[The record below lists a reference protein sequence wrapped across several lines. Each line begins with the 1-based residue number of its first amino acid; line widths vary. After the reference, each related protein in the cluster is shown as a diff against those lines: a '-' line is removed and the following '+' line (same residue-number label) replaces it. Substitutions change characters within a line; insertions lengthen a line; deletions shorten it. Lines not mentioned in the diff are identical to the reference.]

1 MADGTGVFGWIGVVV
16 RRWPWAVVGFWI
28 ALTAVLSMTFPSLTE
43 MAAKRP
49 VPILPP
55 DAPVLQTTKQISEA
69 YHQNGSENENV
80 LLVVLTDDNGLNPSD
95 LTTYRTLAENLRPDT
110 RDIVLLQDFVR
121 TPALRDAM
129 TSKDHKAWYLPMVL
143 SGGVGTPELHEGFG
157 RVADIVKKS
166 VAGTTLTAH
175 LTGPAATGDDLM
187 YIGIRDMHV
196 IETAVVVMVLVIL
209 FVIYRNLL
217 TMMLPL
223 MTIGL
228 SVGVAQALV
237 SGVAQ
242 LGLGVSTQTIT
253 LMTTMMF
260 GAGID
265 YAVFLIS
272 RYHDYLR
279 QGLDSDDAVERAL
292 TSIGKVIAGSAATVA
307 VTFLGMIFTKLGA
320 FRNVGPA
327 LAISIA
333 VALFAA
339 VTFLPALM
347 VLAGRRNWIKPRRD
361 LTGHFWRVTGIRIVR
376 KPIIHLAGSLTVLLI
391 LAVCGMFARFNYDDS
406 KTLPD
411 SVESSV
417 GYSTLAEHF
426 PLNATIPEYLVVH
439 SSEDL
444 RKRPALVELKQME
457 QRVSQLPD
465 IAAIHPAPVPSAK
478 SNDKKSAAS
487 GELLPR
493 HDKGSSSGNKDLEG
507 AEGFPNVAALLYS
520 VSASGNVDLTPDLSS
535 LDLPPGVTLPTAP
548 PEKKKEVD
556 DTNTFVNTVR
566 GLGFAMSVDI
576 AEIANTVGS
585 APVTV
590 LDVVATANRDGGALK
605 KMSEFAE
612 QLSSFPDEPSI
623 EAASREVRRI
633 VENART
639 EIRSLSNDPPS
650 AKDAAAPPPK
660 DPHNYADAI
669 QQMIDEVKALIKDT
683 SQTGGG
689 LNSAL
694 TAFISPDG
702 HTARYLVQTKLNPF
716 ATEAFSQIREIT
728 DAARGPHPRALM
740 KEASISASGVTAMLR
755 DTRAYYGDDIN
766 LIIVMTILIVFLILV
781 AILRAVVAPLYLIA
795 SVVLSYLSALGLGVI
810 VFQFMLGQP
819 LTWSIPG
826 LTFIVLV
833 AMGAD
838 YNLLLIS
845 RLREESPHGI
855 RSGVI
860 QTVRST
866 GGVITAA
873 GVIFAASMFGMLFAS
888 ISTLVQCGFIIGT
901 GLLLDTFLV
910 RTITVPAIAVLV
922 GKWNW
927 WPSKPPP
934 PAARERPIPLSQAD
948 AQPAVEVETKAETE
962 PEPAPVVD
970 AAPES
975 DAAPETDAEPT
986 PENGSEP
993 EADLGPTL
1001 VAHAVPT
1008 PEAHLVPTPEVHA
1021 VPTPEVGAE
1030 SLTGPENGMPVHIED
1045 DPDTDAI
1052 RMSTEVVDE
1061 SDPDTVVLRW

>member
-1 MADGTGVFGWIGVVV
+1 MVVL
-16 RRWPWAVVGFWI
+16 RWPWAVIGFWI
-28 ALTAVLSMTFPSLTE
+28 ALAAVLAVIFPPLTE

-69 YHQNGSENENV
+69 YHQSGSENENV

-95 LTTYRTLAENLRPDT
+95 LTTYRTLADNLRPDT
-110 RDIVLLQDFVR
+110 RDIVMLQDFVH
-121 TPALRDAM
+121 TPALREAM
-129 TSKDHKAWYLPMVL
+129 TSKDHKAWYMPMVV
-143 SGGVGTPELHEGFG
+143 SGGVGTPELHEAFG

-166 VAGTTLTAH
+166 VAGSTLTAN

-196 IETAVVVMVLVIL
+196 IETAVALMVLIIL
-209 FVIYRNLL
+209 FVIYRNPL

-223 MTIGL
+223 VTIGV
-228 SVGVAQALV
+228 SIGVAQSIV
-237 SGVAQ
+237 SGVAE
-242 LGLGVSTQTIT
+242 LGLGVSSQTIT
-253 LMTTMMF
+253 LMTTMMA

-265 YAVFLIS
+265 YAVFLMS

-279 QGLDSDDAVERAL
+279 LGMESSEAVAKAL
-292 TSIGKVIAGSAATVA
+292 TSIGKVIAGSAATVSI
-307 VTFLGMIFTKLGA
+307 TFLGMIVTQLGA

-347 VLAGRRNWIKPRRD
+347 VLTGKRGWIKPRGD
-361 LTGHFWRVTGIRIVR
+361 LTSRFWRRSGIRIVR
-376 KPIIHLAGSLTVLLI
+376 KPVAHLAGSMVVLVI
-391 LAVCGMFARFNYDDS
+391 LAGCSMFARFNYDDS
-406 KTLPD
+406 KTLPKD
-411 SVESSV
+411 VESSV
-417 GYSTLAEHF
+417 GYDTLAQHF
-426 PLNATIPEYLVVH
+426 PLNATIPEYLVVQ

-444 RKRPALVELKQME
+444 RKPPALVELKQME
-457 QRVSQLPD
+457 QRVSQMPD
-465 IAAIHPAPVPSAK
+465 IVAIRPAPVPSAK
-478 SNDKKSAAS
+478 SNDHKSAAD
-487 GELLPR
+487 GTLPEKIDNGGKSS
-493 HDKGSSSGNKDLEG
+493 DKAGNKDLEG

-520 VSASGNVDLTPDLSS
+520 VSASGSVDLTPDLAS
-535 LDLPPGVTLPTAP
+535 LGLPPGMTLPTTPAAP
-548 PEKKKEVD
+548 AKLAD
-556 DTNTFVNTVR
+556 DTAMFVSTVR
-566 GLGFAMSVDI
+566 GLGFALSVDI
-576 AEIANTVGS
+576 AEIANTVNA

-590 LDVVATANRDGGALK
+590 LDVVATADRDGGALK

-612 QLSSFPDEPSI
+612 QLSSFPDQPTMEK
-623 EAASREVRRI
+623 ASRDVRRI
-633 VENART
+633 VNNARNDL
-639 EIRSLSNDPPS
+639 RALNNDPPLE
-650 AKDAAAPPPK
+650 KERTVAPPK
-660 DPHNYADAI
+660 EAHTYTDAV

-683 SQTGGG
+683 SHTGGG

-716 ATEAFSQIREIT
+716 ATAAMNQIHDIT
-728 DAARGPHPRALM
+728 DAARGPHPRPLM
-740 KEASISASGVTAMLR
+740 KDASISASGVTAMLR
-755 DTRAYYGDDIN
+755 DTRAYYGEDIN

-795 SVVLSYLSALGLGVI
+795 SVVLSYLSALGVGVI
-810 VFQFMLGQP
+810 VFQFMLGEP

-855 RSGVI
+855 RAGVI
-860 QTVRST
+860 HTVSST

-934 PAARERPIPLSQAD
+934 PARRERA
-948 AQPAVEVETKAETE
+948 ARAAEAAVQPA
-962 PEPAPVVD
+962 
-970 AAPES
+970 
-975 DAAPETDAEPT
+975 PT
-986 PENGSEP
+986 GNGHQP
-993 EADLGPTL
+993 D
-1001 VAHAVPT
+1001 AVPAAS
-1008 PEAHLVPTPEVHA
+1008 E
-1021 VPTPEVGAE
+1021 
-1030 SLTGPENGMPVHIED
+1030 TG
-1045 DPDTDAI
+1045 
-1052 RMSTEVVDE
+1052 
-1061 SDPDTVVLRW
+1061 TVAMKS

>member
-1 MADGTGVFGWIGVVV
+1 M
-16 RRWPWAVVGFWI
+16 RRWPWAVIGFWI
-28 ALTAVLSMTFPSLTE
+28 ALAAVLSVTIPPLTE
-43 MAAKRP
+43 MASKRP
-49 VPILPP
+49 VPILPT

-69 YHQNGSENENV
+69 FHQSGSENENV

-95 LTTYRTLAENLRPDT
+95 LTTYRRVADNLRPDT
-110 RDIVLLQDFVR
+110 RDIVMLQDFVH

-129 TSKDHKAWYLPMVL
+129 TSKDHKAWYMPMVL

-157 RVADIVKKS
+157 RVAKIVKES
-166 VAGTTLTAH
+166 VAGSTLTAN
-175 LTGPAATGDDLM
+175 LTGPAASGDDLM
-187 YIGIRDMHV
+187 FVGIRDMHV

-209 FVIYRNLL
+209 FVIYRNFF

-223 MTIGL
+223 ITIGV
-228 SVGVAQALV
+228 SVGVAQ
-237 SGVAQ
+237 SIVAGIAE
-242 LGLGVSTQTIT
+242 LGLGVSSQTIT
-253 LMTTMMF
+253 LMTTMMA

-279 QGLDSDDAVERAL
+279 QGMDSDEAVAKAL
-292 TSIGKVIAGSAATVA
+292 TSIGKVIAGSAATVS
-307 VTFLGMIFTKLGA
+307 VTFLGMVFTHLGA

-327 LAISIA
+327 LACSIA

-347 VLAGRRNWIKPRRD
+347 VLTGRRGWIKPRGD
-361 LTGHFWRVTGIRIVR
+361 LTSRFWRRSGVRIVR
-376 KPIIHLAGSLTVLLI
+376 KPVAHLAGSMVVLLI
-391 LAVCGMFARFNYDDS
+391 LAGCAMFARFNYDDS
-406 KTLPD
+406 KTLPKD
-411 SVESSV
+411 VESSV
-417 GYSTLAEHF
+417 GYDILGQHF
-426 PLNATIPEYLVVH
+426 PLNATIPEYLVVQ
-439 SSEDL
+439 SDQDL
-444 RKRPALVELKQME
+444 RKPAALVDLKQME
-457 QRVSQLPD
+457 QRVSQMPD
-465 IAAIHPAPVPSAK
+465 IAAIRPAPVPSAK
-478 SNDKKSAAS
+478 SNDHKSVADATLPDRIDKDGKSA
-487 GELLPR
+487 
-493 HDKGSSSGNKDLEG
+493 DKSGNKDLEG

-520 VSASGNVDLTPDLSS
+520 VSASGSVDLTPDLAS
-535 LDLPPGVTLPTAP
+535 LGLPPGITLPPQPAAP
-548 PEKKKEVD
+548 KPDD
-556 DTNTFVNTVR
+556 DTAMFVSTVR

-576 AEIANTVGS
+576 AEIANTINA

-590 LDVVATANRDGGALK
+590 LDVVATADRDGGALK

-633 VENART
+633 VESART
-639 EIRSLSNDPPS
+639 DLRAMSNDSPS

-683 SQTGGG
+683 SQNGGG

-716 ATEAFSQIREIT
+716 ATEAFNQIRQIT

-740 KEASISASGVTAMLR
+740 KDASISASGVTAMLR

-766 LIIVMTILIVFLILV
+766 LIIIMTILIVFLILV

-795 SVVLSYLSALGLGVI
+795 SVVVSYLSALGVGVI

-934 PAARERPIPLSQAD
+934 PAPRARPTRP
-948 AQPAVEVETKAETE
+948 
-962 PEPAPVVD
+962 PEPAAV
-970 AAPES
+970 PEVN
-975 DAAPETDAEPT
+975 AEPT
-986 PENGSEP
+986 PEVDAEP
-993 EADLGPTL
+993 MLEVDAEPMLEVDAVPTPE
-1001 VAHAVPT
+1001 AHAVPT
-1008 PEAHLVPTPEVHA
+1008 PEAHA
-1021 VPTPEVGAE
+1021 VPTPEVAPEAHIHTGDE
-1030 SLTGPENGMPVHIED
+1030 LDTGPSRHPVEF
-1045 DPDTDAI
+1045 
-1052 RMSTEVVDE
+1052 VDE
-1061 SDPDTVVLRW
+1061 SDPDTVVLHW

>member
-1 MADGTGVFGWIGVVV
+1 VADGRGVFGWIGVIV
-16 RRWPWAVVGFWI
+16 RRWPWAVIGFWI
-28 ALTAVLSMTFPSLTE
+28 ALAAVLSVTFLPLTE

-49 VPILPP
+49 VPILPD
-55 DAPVLQTTKQISEA
+55 DAPVLETTRQISEA
-69 YHQNGSENENV
+69 FQQSGSENENV

-95 LTTYRTLAENLRPDT
+95 LTTYRTLSENLRPDT

-143 SGGVGTPELHEGFG
+143 SGGVGTPELHEAFG

-166 VAGTTLTAH
+166 VAGSTLTAH

-196 IETAVVVMVLVIL
+196 IETAVVTMVLVIL
-209 FVIYRNLL
+209 FVIYRNFF

-223 MTIGL
+223 ITIGV
-228 SVGVAQALV
+228 SVSVAGSFV
-237 SGVAQ
+237 SGVAE

-265 YAVFLIS
+265 YAVFLLS

-279 QGLDSDDAVERAL
+279 QGLSSDEAVAKAL
-292 TSIGKVIAGSAATVA
+292 TSIGKVIAGSAATVS
-307 VTFLGMIFTKLGA
+307 VTFLGMIFTQLGA
-320 FRNVGPA
+320 FRNIGPA

-333 VALFAA
+333 VALIAA

-347 VLAGRRNWIKPRRD
+347 VLTGRRGWIKPRRD
-361 LTGHFWRVTGIRIVR
+361 ITSRFWRITGTRIVR
-376 KPIIHLAGSLTVLLI
+376 KPVIHLAGSLTVLLI
-391 LAVCGMFARFNYDDS
+391 LAGCALFARFNYDDS
-406 KTLPD
+406 KTLPTD
-411 SVESSV
+411 VESSV
-417 GYSTLAEHF
+417 GYDTLAQHF

-439 SSEDL
+439 SDQDL

-457 QRVSQLPD
+457 QRVSQMPD
-465 IAAIHPAPVPSAK
+465 IAAIRPAPVPSAK
-478 SNDKKSAAS
+478 SNDHKSAAD
-487 GELLPR
+487 GQLLPR
-493 HDKGSSSGNKDLEG
+493 RDKGSESGNKDLEG
-507 AEGFPNVAALLYS
+507 AEGFPNVASLLYS
-520 VSASGNVDLTPDLSS
+520 VSSSGNVDLTPDLSS

-548 PEKKKEVD
+548 PAQEKEAD
-556 DTNTFVNTVR
+556 DTGTFVSTVR

-576 AEIANTVGS
+576 AEIANTVNA

-590 LDVVATANRDGGALK
+590 LDVVATADRDGGALK

-623 EAASREVRRI
+623 EAASHEFRHI
-633 VENART
+633 VENARND
-639 EIRSLSNDPPS
+639 IRALSNEGPP
-650 AKDAAAPPPK
+650 AKDSAPRPT
-660 DPHNYADAI
+660 DPHKYADAI
-669 QQMIDEVKALIKDT
+669 QQMIDEIKALIKDT

-716 ATEAFSQIREIT
+716 ATGAMNQIREIT

-740 KEASISASGVTAMLR
+740 KGASISASGVTAMLR

-766 LIIVMTILIVFLILV
+766 LIIVMTILIVFVILV

-795 SVVLSYLSALGLGVI
+795 SVVISYLSALGVGVI
-810 VFQFMLGQP
+810 VFQFILGQP

-860 QTVRST
+860 HTVSST

-922 GKWNW
+922 GDWNW

-934 PAARERPIPLSQAD
+934 APPRQRPT
-948 AQPAVEVETKAETE
+948 QPVAESA
-962 PEPAPVVD
+962 PEAPDGSVD
-970 AAPES
+970 APDEGTNGKHAKS
-975 DAAPETDAEPT
+975 DPETA
-986 PENGSEP
+986 
-993 EADLGPTL
+993 
-1001 VAHAVPT
+1001 
-1008 PEAHLVPTPEVHA
+1008 
-1021 VPTPEVGAE
+1021 
-1030 SLTGPENGMPVHIED
+1030 
-1045 DPDTDAI
+1045 AI
-1052 RMSTEVVDE
+1052 RS
-1061 SDPDTVVLRW
+1061 

>member
-1 MADGTGVFGWIGVVV
+1 MLRGGQGKVADGRGTFGWIGVLV
-16 RRWPWAVVGFWI
+16 RRWPWAVIGFWV
-28 ALTAVLSMTFPSLTE
+28 AMAGVLAVTFPPLTE

-49 VPILPP
+49 VPILPS
-55 DAPVLQTTKQISEA
+55 DAPVLQTTRQISEA
-69 YHQNGSENENV
+69 FHQSGSENENV
-80 LLVVLTDDNGLNPSD
+80 LLVVLTDDDGLNPAD
-95 LTTYRTLAENLRPDT
+95 LTTYRTLAQNLRPDT
-110 RDIVLLQDFVR
+110 RDIVMLQDFVR

-166 VAGTTLTAH
+166 VAGSTLTAN

-187 YIGIRDMHV
+187 YIGVRDMHV
-196 IETAVVVMVLVIL
+196 IETAVVVMVLLIL
-209 FVIYRNLL
+209 FVIYRNFV

-223 MTIGL
+223 ITIGV
-228 SVGVAQALV
+228 SVGVAQSLV
-237 SGVAQ
+237 SGVAE
-242 LGLGVSTQTIT
+242 LGLGVSNQTIT
-253 LMTTMMF
+253 LLTTMMA

-279 QGLDSDDAVERAL
+279 RGMDSDEAVATAL
-292 TSIGKVIAGSAATVA
+292 TSIGKVIAGSAATVSI
-307 VTFLGMIFTKLGA
+307 TFLGMVFTKLGA

-327 LAISIA
+327 LAIAIA
-333 VALFAA
+333 VALLAA

-347 VLAGRRNWIKPRRD
+347 VLTGRRGWIKPGRD
-361 LTGHFWRVTGIRIVR
+361 RTTRFWRVTGTRIVR
-376 KPIIHLAGSLTVLLI
+376 KPVIHLVASLTVLLI
-391 LAVCGMFARFNYDDS
+391 LAGCSMFTNFNYDDS
-406 KTLPD
+406 KTLPKD
-411 SVESSV
+411 VESSI
-417 GYSTLAEHF
+417 GYDTLAQHF

-439 SSEDL
+439 SDQDL
-444 RKRPALVELKQME
+444 RTPPALVDLKQME

-465 IAAIHPAPVPSAK
+465 IAAVRQAPVPSK
-478 SNDKKSAAS
+478 SNDHKSAAD
-487 GELLPR
+487 GTLLPR
-493 HDKGSSSGNKDLEG
+493 RDKGSQSGNKDLEG
-507 AEGFPNVAALLYS
+507 AEGFPNVASLLYS
-520 VSASGNVDLTPDLSS
+520 VSSSGNVDLTPDLSS
-535 LDLPPGVTLPTAP
+535 LNLPPGVTLPTAP
-548 PEKKKEVD
+548 PAQEKDAD
-556 DTNTFVNTVR
+556 DTGTFVSTVR

-576 AEIANTVGS
+576 AEIANTVNA

-612 QLSSFPDEPSI
+612 QLSAFPDEPSI
-623 EAASREVRRI
+623 EAAAREVRRI

-639 EIRSLSNDPPS
+639 DLRTLSNDSSPQ
-650 AKDAAAPPPK
+650 KDRAVVPPK

-716 ATEAFSQIREIT
+716 ATGAMNQIRGIT
-728 DAARGPHPRALM
+728 DAARGPHPRTLM

-795 SVVLSYLSALGLGVI
+795 SVVLSYLSALGVGVI
-810 VFQFMLGQP
+810 VFQFILGQP

-860 QTVRST
+860 HTVTST

-934 PAARERPIPLSQAD
+934 PAPRRRAKRPAT
-948 AQPAVEVETKAETE
+948 PAS
-962 PEPAPVVD
+962 EPAPEVPDGTVEGSD
-970 AAPES
+970 VSQNGRHASDSAP
-975 DAAPETDAEPT
+975 
-986 PENGSEP
+986 
-993 EADLGPTL
+993 
-1001 VAHAVPT
+1001 
-1008 PEAHLVPTPEVHA
+1008 
-1021 VPTPEVGAE
+1021 VG
-1030 SLTGPENGMPVHIED
+1030 
-1045 DPDTDAI
+1045 I
-1052 RMSTEVVDE
+1052 RS
-1061 SDPDTVVLRW
+1061 

>member
-1 MADGTGVFGWIGVVV
+1 VLRGARGPTEAEGSGAFGWIGVVV
-16 RRWPWAVVGFWI
+16 LRWPWAVIGFWI
-28 ALTAVLSMTFPSLTE
+28 ALAAVLAVVFPPLTE

-69 YHQNGSENENV
+69 YHQSGSENENV
-80 LLVVLTDDNGLNPSD
+80 LLVVLTDDDGLNPAD
-95 LTTYRTLAENLRPDT
+95 LTTYRTLANNLRPDT
-110 RDIVLLQDFVR
+110 RDIVMLQDFVH

-129 TSKDHKAWYLPMVL
+129 TSKDHKAWYMPMVI
-143 SGGVGTPELHEGFG
+143 SGGVGTPELHEAFG
-157 RVADIVKKS
+157 RVSDIVKKS
-166 VAGTTLTAH
+166 VAGSTLTAH

-196 IETAVVVMVLVIL
+196 IETAVALMVLVIL
-209 FVIYRNLL
+209 FVIYRNPL

-223 MTIGL
+223 ITIGV
-228 SVGVAQALV
+228 SIGVAQSIV
-237 SGVAQ
+237 SGVAE
-242 LGLGVSTQTIT
+242 LGLGVSSQTIT
-253 LMTTMMF
+253 LMTTMMA

-279 QGLDSDDAVERAL
+279 LGMDSGEAVAKSL
-292 TSIGKVIAGSAATVA
+292 TSIGKVIAGSAATVSI
-307 VTFLGMIFTKLGA
+307 TFLGMIFTQLGA
-320 FRNVGPA
+320 FKNVGPA

-347 VLAGRRNWIKPRRD
+347 VLTGKRGWIKPRGD
-361 LTGHFWRVTGIRIVR
+361 LTSRFWRRSGIRIVR
-376 KPIIHLAGSLTVLLI
+376 KPVAHLAGSMVVLLI
-391 LAVCGMFARFNYDDS
+391 LAGCSMFARFNYDDS
-406 KTLPD
+406 KTLPKD
-411 SVESSV
+411 VESSI
-417 GYSTLAEHF
+417 GYDTLAQHF
-426 PLNATIPEYLVVH
+426 PLNATIPEYLVVQ

-444 RKRPALVELKQME
+444 RKPPALVELKQME
-457 QRVSQLPD
+457 QRVSQMPD
-465 IAAIHPAPVPSAK
+465 IAAIRPAPVPSAK
-478 SNDKKSAAS
+478 SNDHKSAADGTLS
-487 GELLPR
+487 S
-493 HDKGSSSGNKDLEG
+493 DVGSTGGKSSEKAGNKDLQG

-520 VSASGNVDLTPDLSS
+520 VSASGSVDLTPDLAS
-535 LDLPPGVTLPTAP
+535 LGLPPGMTLPTTPAAP
-548 PEKKKEVD
+548 DKLAD
-556 DTNTFVNTVR
+556 DTSMFVSTVR

-576 AEIANTVGS
+576 AEIANTVNA

-590 LDVVATANRDGGALK
+590 LDVVATADRDGGALK

-612 QLSSFPDEPSI
+612 QLSSFPDQPSM
-623 EAASREVRRI
+623 EAASRDVRRI
-633 VENART
+633 VDNARNDL
-639 EIRSLSNDPPS
+639 RVLNNDPPL
-650 AKDAAAPPPK
+650 AKDGTAPRPQ
-660 DPHNYADAI
+660 DAHTYADAV

-683 SQTGGG
+683 SHTGGG

-716 ATEAFSQIREIT
+716 ATEAMNQIHDIT
-728 DAARGPHPRALM
+728 DTARGSHPRPLM

-755 DTRAYYGDDIN
+755 DTRAYYGQDIN

-795 SVVLSYLSALGLGVI
+795 SVVLSYLSALGVGVI

-934 PAARERPIPLSQAD
+934 AAPRERPQRPAD
-948 AQPAVEVETKAETE
+948 ASTPDE
-962 PEPAPVVD
+962 PVSAD
-970 AAPES
+970 AHSNGRHAKS
-975 DAAPETDAEPT
+975 DSGT
-986 PENGSEP
+986 
-993 EADLGPTL
+993 
-1001 VAHAVPT
+1001 VAI
-1008 PEAHLVPTPEVHA
+1008 
-1021 VPTPEVGAE
+1021 
-1030 SLTGPENGMPVHIED
+1030 S
-1045 DPDTDAI
+1045 
-1052 RMSTEVVDE
+1052 S
-1061 SDPDTVVLRW
+1061 